1 MTMSWQHYAKDIA
14 GAIVAALTSLS
25 TALVDGVVEPT
36 EWITV
41 AVAAITAL
49 GVIWAVPNK
58 APEVDGD
65 YDGRHRDDGS

>member
-1 MTMSWQHYAKDIA
+1 MTWQTYAKAIA
-14 GAIVAALTSLS
+14 GAIVAALTALA
-25 TALVDGVVEPT
+25 TALGDEVVTPV

-58 APEVDGD
+58 APEVEVD
-65 YDGRHRDDGS
+65 YTGRHRDDGS

>member
-1 MTMSWQHYAKDIA
+1 MSWQHYAKAIA
-14 GAIVAALTSLS
+14 GALVAALTALS
-25 TALVDGVVEPT
+25 TALVDGVVEST

-58 APEVDGD
+58 APEVEGD
-65 YDGRHRDDGS
+65 YAGRHRDDGS